1 VFSFVLNALYDVPVV
16 FFFGADDISSRQS
29 FATSKSEIPFFDK
42 FVFATSNDFSHDL
55 KIAHYFTRSTN

>member
-1 VFSFVLNALYDVPVV
+1 MTFLLLFFS
-16 FFFGADDISSRQS
+16 GADDISSRQS
-29 FATSKSEIPFFDK
+29 FATSKNEIPFFDK